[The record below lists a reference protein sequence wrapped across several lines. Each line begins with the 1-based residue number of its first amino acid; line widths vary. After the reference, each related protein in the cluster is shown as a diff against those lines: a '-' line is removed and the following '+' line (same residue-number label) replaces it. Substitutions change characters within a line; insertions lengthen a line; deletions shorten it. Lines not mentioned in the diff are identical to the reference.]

1 MKTTLTFLFVLFTWA
16 ALPGQGDCP
25 SKSTRKHLHG
35 NTIRTTIH
43 NNGGLFFGLADEEL
57 FLVPYDISNPVGTIF
72 ISNLWLGA
80 LDPEGNEQFAA
91 PDYYWAENQ
100 LEYYPGPLD
109 ENGEADSLTCV
120 RWNRIWEV
128 RGADIE
134 AHIADWNDNNTI
146 DHLISSILLWPGK
159 GNPFFPI
166 YHGFELP
173 DTPAG
178 LAPFEDVDGDGIYNP
193 LQGDHPM
200 VEGIEVIPSHM
211 LWCIFNDKGNVHQ
224 ESGGAPM
231 GVEVQLTSWALSC
244 EDNPLLNETIFLTYK
259 VVNRSGEWK
268 HKMRAGMMS
277 YFALGCN
284 SDDYFG
290 CYPEGHS
297 FYVYN
302 KDNTDGNAYCN
313 KYGLN
318 PPVQSA
324 TFLNR
329 ELVAFLPIQT
339 QVGFGGCPFQNP
351 FSEGKPFN
359 FLQGLTYYGT
369 SLGEGSVYF
378 GGTLQDTAFLFP
390 DLPTL
395 PGGFSMYQQA
405 QQGPYPFGCFRKSLG
420 VADVGDLGPDSLFR
434 FDLAWTYHRKEGL
447 NHIQNTEF
455 MAGRV
460 MQLRQ
465 DYQSGFEGFCTPLST
480 GCSPNCVYPGD
491 ANADGIANYE
501 DLLAIGLAMGQQGA
515 AREENMLYWGPLPAD
530 PWADDFFWGPN
541 HHHADCNGD
550 GQVDAMDIELITLN
564 YGKTRPGYEHEHTF
578 PLGDQLKAVAN
589 SYPGVGRLDSLQPG
603 DPVSI
608 QVLLQ
613 NLPED
618 IYGLS
623 FSMVWDPA
631 WVRVLIAGGTC
642 SAYPEYCQSY
652 FKQSENYPPSP
663 PIDFSITRTH
673 LDSVLKEGSVLGL
686 YVKIPN
692 ELPGPPPPDG
702 IRFRFRDVVA
712 LRADGSEVPI
722 GAEDIV
728 LTLAP
733 PSATREA
740 GIWAGVRL
748 SPNPVSD
755 VLYLSG
761 LPAGRVEWEWFDA
774 QGISRGKGATESPEL
789 QLSVGFLAEG
799 LYFLHLQHASGT
811 MTSRVVISR

>member
-1 MKTTLTFLFVLFTWA
+1 MKTTLTFLLVLCTCA

-25 SKSTRKHLHG
+25 SQSTRKYLHG

-43 NNGGLFFGLADEEL
+43 NNGGLFYGLEDDEI
-57 FLVPYDISNPVGTIF
+57 FLVPYDMGNPVGTVF
-72 ISNLWLGA
+72 FSNLWLGA
-80 LDPEGNEQFAA
+80 MDPAGNEQYAA
-91 PDYYWAENQ
+91 PEFYWTENE

-128 RGADIE
+128 GGGDIE
-134 AHIADWNDNNTI
+134 AHIADWNDNGVI
-146 DHLISSILLWPGK
+146 DHLIPSIFLWPGR
-159 GNPFFPI
+159 GNPFFFL

-178 LAPFEDVDGDGIYNP
+178 LAPFEDVDGDGLYNP

-200 VEGIEVIPSHM
+200 VDGIEVIPSHM

-224 ESGGAPM
+224 ESGGAPI
-231 GVEVQLTSWALSC
+231 GVEIQLTSWALSC
-244 EDNPLLNETIFLTYK
+244 EYNPLLNETIFLSYK
-259 VVNRSGEWK
+259 VVNRSGEWR
-268 HKMRAGMMS
+268 HKMRAGVMS
-277 YFALGCN
+277 YFALGCYQ
-284 SDDYFG
+284 DDNFG

-297 FYVYN
+297 FFAYN
-302 KDNTDGNAYCN
+302 EDNMDGDAYCDQ
-313 KYGLN
+313 YGLN

-329 ELVAFLPIQT
+329 EMVAFLPIQT
-339 QVGFGGCPFQNP
+339 QVGFFGCPFLNA
-351 FSEGKPFN
+351 FSPGKPYN

-369 SLGEGSVYF
+369 SLGEGSVNF

-390 DLPTL
+390 DLPTI

-405 QQGPYPFGCFRKSLG
+405 QQAYYSCFKESLG
-420 VADVGDLGPDSLFR
+420 VAEVGDLAPDSLFR
-434 FDLAWTYHRKEGL
+434 FDMAWSFHREEGL
-447 NHIQNTEF
+447 NHIQNTEY

-465 DYQSGFEGFCTPLST
+465 DYQSGFEGLCTPLSIV
-480 GCSPNCVYPGD
+480 CSPDCVYPGD

-515 AREENMLYWGPLPAD
+515 AREEGMLYWGPLPAE

-541 HHHADCNGD
+541 HHHADCDGD
-550 GQVDAMDIELITLN
+550 GEVDEGDVALIRLN
-564 YGKTRPGYEHEHTF
+564 YGKTKPGYEHEHTF
-578 PLGDQLKAVAN
+578 PQGNQLKAVAV
-589 SYPGVGRLDSLQPG
+589 SSPGVGRLDSLQPG
-603 DPVSI
+603 QSVGI

-618 IYGLS
+618 IFGLS
-623 FSMVWDPA
+623 LSLVWDPA
-631 WVRVLIAGGTC
+631 WVRVLIAQGTC
-642 SAYPEYCQSY
+642 SAYPQYCQSY
-652 FKQSENYPPSP
+652 LKHSGFFPRLP
-663 PIDFSITRTH
+663 PIEFSITRTH
-673 LDSVLKEGSVLGL
+673 LDEVLKEGSLLWL
-686 YVKIPN
+686 YVNIPG
-692 ELPGPPPPDG
+692 ELPGPPPSDG

-733 PSATREA
+733 LSASQEA

-755 VLYLSG
+755 MLYLSG
-761 LPAGRVEWEWFDA
+761 LPTGPVEWEWFDA
-774 QGISRGKGATESPEL
+774 QGISRGQGATESSEL
-789 QLSVGFLAEG
+789 HLSVGFLEDG

-811 MTSRVVISR
+811 ITSRVVISR